1 MKILEI
7 SDFHM
12 TGGAS
17 IAASRIAHSIRDH
30 GHQVLRSSSDSLD
43 PNFALFQGRKASFL
57 SYTLEKIGLHSLKSK
72 VLRKD
77 ALRQFQRIAQM
88 SKPDCILFHNLHGAS
103 WSQEMVLQAT
113 KSFPTSW
120 TLHDCSSFLSTY
132 YPSHCSSPLEKNLLE
147 CKKFWDSIGRSKTIF
162 PLHAVTP
169 SNWLKKEAT
178 SSFWAEDSVVTIH
191 NPIPDLFFKPSDS
204 DSCKKA
210 LQLNPEKCVVL
221 VIAGDLKEERK
232 GGRIIKELISSFSCE
247 NIQLLLVG
255 SGFEKDDLDQ
265 ENIKCLGTVKDE
277 VTLQIAYHAAD
288 ILFHPAPVDNLP
300 NTVAEA
306 MSCGTPVLAF
316 QTGGLP
322 EMIIDGET
330 GWLVKK
336 IESSSILKTL
346 KEIISAPIGSNFG
359 KASKAQAK
367 KLFDSQT
374 IGKKYLEHLSKL
386 IFRLPEIAQ
395 KNQK

>member
-1 MKILEI
+1 MRILEI
-7 SDFHM
+7 SDFQK

-17 IAASRIAHSIRDH
+17 IAASRIAQSIRDH
-30 GHQVLRSSSDSLD
+30 GHQVIRSSSDSLD
-43 PNFALFQGRKASFL
+43 PNFAFFQGRKASFL
-57 SYTLEKIGLHSLKSK
+57 NYTLEKIGLYNLRTK
-72 VLRKD
+72 VLNKD
-77 ALRQFQRIAQM
+77 VLKQFQRIAELA
-88 SKPDCILFHNLHGAS
+88 KPDCILFHNLHGAS
-103 WSQEMVLQAT
+103 WPQQMVIQAA
-113 KSFPTSW
+113 KRFPTSW

-132 YPSHCSSPLEKNLLE
+132 YPSHCSSPTTETFRE
-147 CKKFWDSIGRSKTIF
+147 CKNFWETIERSKTVF

-178 SSFWAEDSVVTIH
+178 FSYWAEDSVITIH
-191 NPIPDLFFKPSDS
+191 NPIPDSFFQFRDS
-204 DSCKKA
+204 VSCKKA
-210 LQLNPEKCVVL
+210 LLLNPDKRVVL
-221 VIAGDLKEERK
+221 IIAGDLKEERK
-232 GGRIIKELISSFSCE
+232 GGRIIKELINSFSWK
-247 NIQLLLVG
+247 NVQLLLVG
-255 SGFEKDDLDQ
+255 GGFEKDDLEQ
-265 ENIKCLGTVKDE
+265 ENIKCLGIVKDE

-288 ILFHPAPVDNLP
+288 LLFHPAPVDNLP

-346 KEIISAPIGSNFG
+346 KEIISTPIGANLG
-359 KASKAQAK
+359 KASRVQAK

-374 IGKKYLEHLSKL
+374 IGKKYLDHLSKL
-386 IFRLPEIAQ
+386 SPDTTI
-395 KNQK
+395 

>member
-1 MKILEI
+1 MRILEI
-7 SDFHM
+7 SDFQK

-17 IAASRIAHSIRDH
+17 IAASRITRSIRDH
-30 GHQVLRSSSDSLD
+30 GHQVIRSSSDSLD

-57 SYTLEKIGLHSLKSK
+57 NYTLEKIGLHSLRSK
-72 VLRKD
+72 VLKKD
-77 ALRQFQRIAQM
+77 ILKQFQRIA
-88 SKPDCILFHNLHGAS
+88 KVANPNCILFHNLHGAS
-103 WSQEMVLQAT
+103 WPQEMVLQAA

-132 YPSHCSSPLEKNLLE
+132 YPSHCSSPTTENFRE
-147 CKKFWDSIGRSKTIF
+147 CQNFWDKIERSKHIF
-162 PLHAVTP
+162 PLHGVTP

-178 SSFWAEDSVVTIH
+178 YSYWGEDSVVTIH
-191 NPIPDLFFKPSDS
+191 NPIPDSFFEPRDS

-210 LQLNPEKCVVL
+210 LHLNPEKRVVL
-221 VIAGDLKEERK
+221 VVAGDLKEERK
-232 GGRIIKELISSFSCE
+232 GGLIIKELISSFKFE

-255 SGFEKDDLDQ
+255 SGFQEGDFDQ
-265 ENIKCLGTVKDE
+265 ENIKCLGIVKDE

-288 ILFHPAPVDNLP
+288 LLFHPAPVDNLP

-322 EMIIDGET
+322 EMIIHGET

-336 IESSSILKTL
+336 IDNSSILKTL
-346 KEIISAPIGSNFG
+346 KEIISAPIGANFG
-359 KASKAQAK
+359 KASRVQAK

-374 IGKKYLEHLSKL
+374 IGKKYLDHLSKL
-386 IFRLPEIAQ
+386 IFREIEIAQ
-395 KNQK
+395 KNRK

>member
-7 SDFHM
+7 SDFQK

-17 IAASRIAHSIRDH
+17 IAASRIAQSIRDH
-30 GHQVLRSSSDSLD
+30 GHQVIRSSSDSLD
-43 PNFALFQGRKASFL
+43 PNFAFFQGRKASFL
-57 SYTLEKIGLHSLKSK
+57 NYTLEKIGLYNLRTK
-72 VLRKD
+72 VLNKD
-77 ALRQFQRIAQM
+77 VLKQFQRIA
-88 SKPDCILFHNLHGAS
+88 KVANPDCILFHNLHGAC
-103 WSQEMVLQAT
+103 WPQDMVIQAA
-113 KSFPTSW
+113 KRFPTSW

-132 YPSHCSSPLEKNLLE
+132 YPSHCSSPSTENLRE
-147 CKKFWDSIGRSKTIF
+147 CKNFWETMEKSKTVF

-178 SSFWAEDSVVTIH
+178 SSYWAEDSVVTIH
-191 NPIPDLFFKPSDS
+191 NPIPDSFFEPRDS

-210 LQLNPEKCVVL
+210 LRLNPDKRVVL
-221 VIAGDLKEERK
+221 IIAGDLKEERK
-232 GGRIIKELISSFSCE
+232 GGRIIKELINSFSLK
-247 NIQLLLVG
+247 NVQLLIVG
-255 SGFEKDDLDQ
+255 GGFEKDDLEQ
-265 ENIKCLGTVKDE
+265 ENIKCLGIVKDE

-300 NTVAEA
+300 NTVSEA

-336 IESSSILKTL
+336 IESSSILETL
-346 KEIISAPIGSNFG
+346 KEIISAPIGANFG
-359 KASKAQAK
+359 KASRVQAK

-374 IGKKYLEHLSKL
+374 IGKKYLDHLSKL
-386 IFRLPEIAQ
+386 STNTTI
-395 KNQK
+395 

>member
-1 MKILEI
+1 
-7 SDFHM
+7 
-12 TGGAS
+12 
-17 IAASRIAHSIRDH
+17 
-30 GHQVLRSSSDSLD
+30 
-43 PNFALFQGRKASFL
+43 
-57 SYTLEKIGLHSLKSK
+57 
-72 VLRKD
+72 
-77 ALRQFQRIAQM
+77 
-88 SKPDCILFHNLHGAS
+88 
-103 WSQEMVLQAT
+103 
-113 KSFPTSW
+113 
-120 TLHDCSSFLSTY
+120 
-132 YPSHCSSPLEKNLLE
+132 
-147 CKKFWDSIGRSKTIF
+147 
-162 PLHAVTP
+162 
-169 SNWLKKEAT
+169 
-178 SSFWAEDSVVTIH
+178 
-191 NPIPDLFFKPSDS
+191 
-204 DSCKKA
+204 
-210 LQLNPEKCVVL
+210 L

-346 KEIISAPIGSNFG
+346 KEIISSPMGSNFG

-395 KNQK
+395 KNRK

>member
-7 SDFHM
+7 SDFQM

-17 IAASRIAHSIRDH
+17 IAASRIAQSIRDH

-43 PNFALFQGRKASFL
+43 PNFAFFQGRKASFL
-57 SYTLEKIGLHSLKSK
+57 NYTLEKVGLHNLKSK
-72 VLRKD
+72 VLIKD
-77 ALRQFQRIAQM
+77 TIRQFQRIAQM

-103 WSQEMVLQAT
+103 WPLEMVLQAA

-132 YPSHCSSPLEKNLLE
+132 YPSHCSSPLEKNLSE
-147 CKKFWDSIGRSKTIF
+147 CRYFWDSIGRSKTVF
-162 PLHAVTP
+162 TLHAVTP
-169 SNWLKKEAT
+169 SNWLKKVAT
-178 SSFWAEDSVVTIH
+178 SSYWAEDSVVTIH
-191 NPIPDLFFKPSDS
+191 NPIPDSFFEIKDS
-204 DSCKKA
+204 VSCKKA
-210 LQLNPEKCVVL
+210 LQLNPDRQVIL
-221 VIAGDLKEERK
+221 IIAGDLKEERK
-232 GGRIIKELISSFSCE
+232 GGRIIKELISSFGCR
-247 NIQLLLVG
+247 NTQLLIVG
-255 SGFEKDDLDQ
+255 SGFQEEGIEQ
-265 ENIKCLGTVKDE
+265 ENIRCLGMVKDE
-277 VTLQIAYHAAD
+277 FALQIAYQAAD

-330 GWLVKK
+330 GWLVNK

-346 KEIISAPIGSNFG
+346 KEIISTPVRTNLG
-359 KASKAQAK
+359 KASRIQAK
-367 KLFDSQT
+367 KLFDSQS
-374 IGKKYLEHLSKL
+374 IGKKYVNHLSRL
-386 IFRLPEIAQ
+386 ISRVPDIAQ
-395 KNQK
+395 

>member
-1 MKILEI
+1 MI
-7 SDFHM
+7 
-12 TGGAS
+12 
-17 IAASRIAHSIRDH
+17 
-30 GHQVLRSSSDSLD
+30 RSSSDSID

-57 SYTLEKIGLHSLKSK
+57 NFTFEKIGLHSLRSK
-72 VLRKD
+72 VFKKD
-77 ALRQFQRIAQM
+77 ILKQFQRIAM
-88 SKPDCILFHNLHGAS
+88 VANPSCILFHNLHGAS
-103 WSQEMVLQAT
+103 WPQEMVLQAA
-113 KSFPTSW
+113 KSFPVSW

-132 YPSHCSSPLEKNLLE
+132 YPSHCSAPTKRNFIE
-147 CKKFWDSIGRSKTIF
+147 CKNFWDTIERSKHFF

-178 SSFWAEDSVVTIH
+178 SSYWGEDSVVTIH
-191 NPIPDLFFKPSDS
+191 NPIPDAFFEPRDS

-210 LQLNPEKCVVL
+210 LQLNPDKRVVL
-221 VIAGDLKEERK
+221 IIAGDLKEERK
-232 GGRIIKELISSFSCE
+232 GGKIIKELISSFNCE

-255 SGFEKDDLDQ
+255 RGFEIDELEQ
-265 ENIKCLGTVKDE
+265 ENIKCLGIVKDE
-277 VTLQIAYHAAD
+277 ITLQIAYHAAD

-336 IESSSILKTL
+336 IDNSSILKTL
-346 KEIISAPIGSNFG
+346 KKIISAPIAADFG
-359 KASKAQAK
+359 KASRAQAK
-367 KLFDSQT
+367 RLFDSQT
-374 IGKKYLEHLSKL
+374 IGKKYVDHLSKL
-386 IFRLPEIAQ
+386 IFLETEIAQ
-395 KNQK
+395 KNRK